1 MSTGTSR
8 IKNAWYVDGVNVSG
22 LVYVFRPSMKEVVVV
37 VVAIVSGSGIVV
49 VVLEGESG
57 SV

>member
-1 MSTGTSR
+1 M
-8 IKNAWYVDGVNVSG
+8 SG